1 MGSSAIGGSA
11 GVAPNRRGEN
21 LALIFQ
27 EVLTVVARLRSKR
40 QPVTDPQAFREQFK
54 AAINSAGQDAMRRGY
69 NGEDVRVATF
79 PIVALLDE
87 SILISG
93 DPAFTDWLRKPLQQE
108 MFEVHVAGEIFFR
121 NVERILVRNDSPEVA
136 DVLEVYLL
144 CLLLGF
150 RGRHSQEGR
159 IGVRNFVDSILEK
172 IRRIRGH
179 SGDLFSPASAP
190 PVEAPIARTD
200 PWLRKLMWIAPVCF
214 GIAVILF
221 FVYQALLG
229 SAPSDLRSVIAAG
242 HF

>member
-1 MGSSAIGGSA
+1 MGTSATAGSTELA
-11 GVAPNRRGEN
+11 SNRRGEN

-40 QPVTDPQAFREQFK
+40 QPVTDPQAFRSQFT
-54 AAINSAGQDAMRRGY
+54 AAINSASQDALRRGY
-69 NGEDVRVATF
+69 GAEDVRVAMF

-121 NVERILVRNDSPEVA
+121 NIERILMRNDSPEVA

-159 IGVRNFVDSILEK
+159 IGVRNIVDSILEK
-172 IRRIRGH
+172 IRRIRGQ
-179 SGDLFSPASAP
+179 SANLFSSAAAP
-190 PVEAPIARTD
+190 PAEAPIVRAD
-200 PWLRKLMWIAPVCF
+200 PWLKSLAWITPVCF
-214 GIAVILF
+214 GVAVILF
-221 FVYQALLG
+221 FVYQVLLS